1 MAKPKIRDNF
11 GRFQKQATINVTKK
25 LAQVAENVEVDI
37 IKVVEDK
44 LLETYKN
51 NVLLSYGPRS
61 SKGREVAEYNK
72 KAKEA
77 EEADKQTG
85 INARHRRK
93 KLTYRHTNT
102 FINAIQTEVEG
113 NKIKIV
119 LNDNTYPNGKSVA
132 EVYKYLTEGT
142 MGGGTY
148 TFMNEKGET
157 KWAYNYPTPAHL
169 FEEHT
174 KIQMQGF
181 LENLDLNE
189 YTHVRRY
196 KLKKRR

>member
-11 GRFQKQATINVTKK
+11 GRFQKQATINITNK
-25 LAQVAENVEVDI
+25 LEQAAKEIEVDI
-37 IKVVEDK
+37 IKVTEDK

-51 NVLLSYGPRS
+51 NVLLSYSPRS
-61 SKGREVAEYNK
+61 RKGREVAEYNK

-77 EEADKQTG
+77 EQADKEAG

-119 LNDNTYPNGKSVA
+119 LDDDTYPNGKSVA

-142 MGGGTY
+142 MGGETY
-148 TFMNEKGET
+148 TFVNEKGET
-157 KWAYNYPTPAHL
+157 KWVYNYPTPAHL

-174 KIQMQGF
+174 KIQMRGF

-189 YTHVRRY
+189 YTNVRKY